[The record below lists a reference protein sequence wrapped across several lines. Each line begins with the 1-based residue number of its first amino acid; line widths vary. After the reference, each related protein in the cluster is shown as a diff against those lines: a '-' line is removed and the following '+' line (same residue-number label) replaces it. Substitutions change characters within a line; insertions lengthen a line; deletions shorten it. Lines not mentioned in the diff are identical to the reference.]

1 MILEII
7 ESKIYLKS
15 NILWTDGMASQDRWR
30 LANLVIT
37 NNKIAQKSIK
47 GHITS
52 IHGKHA
58 NFSNTNFLPKKDW
71 HQKTRKRALKKNQNA
86 LN

>member
-1 MILEII
+1 MNNDMILEII

-47 GHITS
+47 GHITFT
-52 IHGKHA
+52 HGK
-58 NFSNTNFLPKKDW
+58 N
-71 HQKTRKRALKKNQNA
+71 NQF
-86 LN
+86 

>member
-52 IHGKHA
+52 THGKHA
-58 NFSNTNFLPKKDW
+58 NFLPKKDW
-71 HQKTRKRALKKNQNA
+71 RLKTRRRALK
-86 LN
+86 

>member
-1 MILEII
+1 MNNNMILEII

-52 IHGKHA
+52 THME
-58 NFSNTNFLPKKDW
+58 NTPILATPTFCL
-71 HQKTRKRALKKNQNA
+71 RKIGTKNA
-86 LN
+86 